1 MGIAVMILGESGS
14 GKSASMRNFTG
25 KEIGVINVS
34 GKPLPFRSDIKTF
47 RSDDYMQI
55 DQVLRKATS
64 KSIVIDDAQY
74 LMSYEFMRRSDET
87 GFQKFTDIGKNFW
100 SLVQVVIKEL
110 PEDVIV
116 YFMCHTERDQDGN
129 EKAKTIGKLLDE
141 KITVEGMFT
150 IVLKTKVIDS
160 QYKFRTQT
168 SGKDTVKSPIGMFDE
183 PEIENDLKFVDARI
197 REYYSI
203 KQKKEKGETK

>member
-1 MGIAVMILGESGS
+1 MGIAVMLMGESGS
-14 GKSASMRNFTG
+14 GKSASMRNFIA

-47 RSDDYMQI
+47 KSDDYMQI

-64 KSIVIDDAQY
+64 RSIVIDDAQY
-74 LMSYEFMRRSDET
+74 LMSFEYMRRSDET

-100 SLVQVVIKEL
+100 TLVQLVIREL

-150 IVLKTKVIDS
+150 IVLKTKVTDG

-183 PEIENDLKFVDARI
+183 QEIENDLKFVDTKI

-203 KQKKEKGETK
+203 NQKKEKGETK

>member
-1 MGIAVMILGESGS
+1 MGVPVMIMGESGS
-14 GKSASMRNFTG
+14 GKSASMRNFTS

-74 LMSYEFMRRSDET
+74 LMSYEFMRRADET

-100 SLVQVVIKEL
+100 ALVQVVIREL

-116 YFMCHTERDQDGN
+116 YFLCHTERDQDGN

-150 IVLKTKVIDS
+150 IVLKTKSIDG

-168 SGKDTVKSPIGMFDE
+168 SGKDTVKSPIGMFED
-183 PEIENDLKFVDARI
+183 PEIENDLKFVDQRI
-197 REYYSI
+197 REYYEL
-203 KQKKEKGETK
+203 KETKKKGETK

>member
-1 MGIAVMILGESGS
+1 MGIAVMLMGESGS
-14 GKSASMRNFTG
+14 GKSASMRNFTA

-47 RSDDYMQI
+47 KSDDYMQI

-64 KSIVIDDAQY
+64 KSIIIDDAQY

-100 SLVQVVIKEL
+100 SLVQLVIREL

-150 IVLKTKVIDS
+150 IVLKTKVTDG

-183 PEIENDLKFVDARI
+183 QEIENDLKFVDTKI

-203 KQKKEKGETK
+203 NHKKEKGETK

>member
-55 DQVLRKATS
+55 DQVLKKATS

>member
-1 MGIAVMILGESGS
+1 MGIAVMLMGESGS
-14 GKSASMRNFTG
+14 GKSASMRNFTA

-47 RSDDYMQI
+47 KSDDYMQI

-64 KSIVIDDAQY
+64 RSIIIDDAQY

-100 SLVQVVIKEL
+100 SLVQLVIREL

-150 IVLKTKVIDS
+150 IVLKTKVTDG
-160 QYKFRTQT
+160 QYKLRTQT

-183 PEIENDLKFVDARI
+183 QEIENDLKFVDTKI

-203 KQKKEKGETK
+203 NQKKEKGETK

>member
-1 MGIAVMILGESGS
+1 MGVPVMIMGESGS
-14 GKSASMRNFTG
+14 GKSASMRNFTS

-34 GKPLPFRSDIKTF
+34 GKPLPFKSDIKTF

-74 LMSYEFMRRSDET
+74 LMSFEYMRRSDET

-100 SLVQVVIKEL
+100 TLVQLVIREL

-150 IVLKTKVIDS
+150 IVLKTKVIDG

-168 SGKDTVKSPIGMFDE
+168 SGKDTVKSPIGMFDDAD
-183 PEIENDLKFVDARI
+183 IENDLKLVDTRI
-197 REYYSI
+197 REYYELN
-203 KQKKEKGETK
+203 KNTKKGEKQ

>member
-1 MGIAVMILGESGS
+1 MGIAVMVLGESGS

-55 DQVLRKATS
+55 DQVLKKATS

-116 YFMCHTERDQDGN
+116 YFMCHTERDQEGN

-183 PEIENDLKFVDARI
+183 AEIENDLKFVDAKI
-197 REYYSI
+197 REYYELTKSS
-203 KQKKEKGETK
+203 KKGEK

>member
-1 MGIAVMILGESGS
+1 MGIPVMILGESGS

-74 LMSYEFMRRSDET
+74 LMSYEFMRRSDES

-100 SLVQVVIKEL
+100 ALVQVVIREL
-110 PEDVIV
+110 PDDVIV
-116 YFMCHTERDQDGN
+116 YFMCHSERDQDGN

-141 KITVEGMFT
+141 KITLEGMFT
-150 IVLKTKVIDS
+150 IVLKTKVIDG
-160 QYKFRTQT
+160 QYRFRTQT
-168 SGKDTVKSPIGMFDE
+168 SGRDTVKSPIGLFDE
-183 PEIENDLKFVDARI
+183 ADIENDLKLVDRKI
-197 REYYSI
+197 REYYELN
-203 KQKKEKGETK
+203 KNTKKGEKQ